1 MVQSLHSIHCRQ
13 PTMVSKISEFNIL
26 LNDLSSEL
34 YQANLRSLMHVC
46 RELIPGGQRE
56 TIRSGLDVFSIL
68 LHRNVIG
75 EDPPKMAFLLGI
87 IKELRPRRR
96 DLVSMVK
103 RHIKQNYEA
112 PEEIL
117 DDVDSSSDGY
127 AISRS
132 PTPVVMDHNECC
144 AARCCCL
151 NCVCIPCCSA
161 FSCCLFLTV
170 SFIFLVVMASV
181 FWYTRHF
188 PSVYNYLH
196 SKDDLKDAGPVV
208 IGILAFF
215 TICSVLSVIYT
226 SVKKGRN
233 NISYSKLASINDA
246 RSTEVVPGSRYAAS
260 DSTRTSYSGYV
271 KKIDRPSRRRDYSCS
286 SGGITR
292 SNSLGTPPPLTY
304 ANDAT
309 YSGSQQDVSST
320 EIKAEEGGKEGE
332 N

>member
-1 MVQSLHSIHCRQ
+1 
-13 PTMVSKISEFNIL
+13 MVSKISEFNIL

-34 YQANLRSLMHVC
+34 DQANLQSLMIVC
-46 RELIPGGQRE
+46 REFIPGGQRE

-68 LHRNVIG
+68 LHRNAIG
-75 EDPPKMAFLLGI
+75 EDPPKMAYLLRI
-87 IKELRPRRR
+87 IKQLRPKRR
-96 DLVSMVK
+96 DLVNMVK
-103 RHIKQNYEA
+103 SHIKHNYEA

-132 PTPVVMDHNECC
+132 STPVVMDHNECC

-161 FSCCLFLTV
+161 FSCCLLLTV
-170 SFIFLVVMASV
+170 SFIFLVVIASV

>member
-1 MVQSLHSIHCRQ
+1 
-13 PTMVSKISEFNIL
+13 MVSKISEFNIL
-26 LNDLSSEL
+26 LNNLSNEL
-34 YQANLRSLMHVC
+34 DQANLRSLMHVC
-46 RELIPGGQRE
+46 RELIPAGQRE

-68 LHRNVIG
+68 LQRNVIG
-75 EDPPKMAFLLGI
+75 EDPRKMAFLLGI
-87 IKELRPRRR
+87 IKEVRPKRR
-96 DLVSMVK
+96 DLVSMAK
-103 RHIKQNYEA
+103 RHIKHNYEA

-127 AISRS
+127 VISRCS
-132 PTPVVMDHNECC
+132 TPIVMDHAECC

-151 NCVCIPCCSA
+151 NCSCNPCCSA
-161 FSCCLFLTV
+161 FSCCLTLTV
-170 SFIFLVVMASV
+170 SFSFLVVMASV

-196 SKDDLKDAGPVV
+196 SKDDLKGAGPVV

-215 TICSVLSVIYT
+215 TICSVLSVIYIG
-226 SVKKGRN
+226 VKKGRN
-233 NISYSKLASINDA
+233 NIPYSNLPSINDA

-260 DSTRTSYSGYV
+260 DSTRTSYSGYI
-271 KKIDRPSRRRDYSCS
+271 KKIDRSSRRRDYSCS
-286 SGGITR
+286 SGGITG
-292 SNSLGTPPPLTY
+292 SNSYGTPPPLTY
-304 ANDAT
+304 ANEAA

>member
-1 MVQSLHSIHCRQ
+1 
-13 PTMVSKISEFNIL
+13 MVSKISKFNIL
-26 LNDLSSEL
+26 LNDLTNEL
-34 YQANLRSLMHVC
+34 DQANLRSLMHVC

-75 EDPPKMAFLLGI
+75 EEPPKMAFLLGI
-87 IKELRPRRR
+87 IKELRPKRR

-103 RHIKQNYEA
+103 RHIKHNYEA

-127 AISRS
+127 AISRCS
-132 PTPVVMDHNECC
+132 TPVVMDHTECC

-151 NCVCIPCCSA
+151 NCSCIPCCSA
-161 FSCCLFLTV
+161 FSCCLILTV

-181 FWYTRHF
+181 LWYTRHF

-196 SKDDLKDAGPVV
+196 SKENLKDAGPVV

-226 SVKKGRN
+226 SVKKRRN
-233 NISYSKLASINDA
+233 NMSYSNLPSINDA

-260 DSTRTSYSGYV
+260 NSTRTSYSGYV
-271 KKIDRPSRRRDYSCS
+271 KKIDRPSRRPDYSRS
-286 SGGITR
+286 SSGITR
-292 SNSLGTPPPLTY
+292 SNSYGTPPPLTY
-304 ANDAT
+304 ANEAAD
-309 YSGSQQDVSST
+309 SGSLQDVSST

>member
-1 MVQSLHSIHCRQ
+1 
-13 PTMVSKISEFNIL
+13 MVSKISEFNIL

-34 YQANLRSLMHVC
+34 DQANLRSLMHVC

-68 LHRNVIG
+68 LHRNAIG
-75 EDPPKMAFLLGI
+75 EDPPKMAYLLRI
-87 IKELRPRRR
+87 IKQLRPKRR
-96 DLVSMVK
+96 DLVNMVK
-103 RHIKQNYEA
+103 SHIKHNYEA

-132 PTPVVMDHNECC
+132 STPVVMDHNECC

-161 FSCCLFLTV
+161 FSCCLLLTV

-226 SVKKGRN
+226 SVKKGRKGRR
-233 NISYSKLASINDA
+233 KLKD
-246 RSTEVVPGSRYAAS
+246 
-260 DSTRTSYSGYV
+260 
-271 KKIDRPSRRRDYSCS
+271 KKIFRLLTVPHVSVKLPRSCACVTGGHPGAKCSES
-286 SGGITR
+286 SGDDHECQIHIRGGEWSGR
-292 SNSLGTPPPLTY
+292 VFSLPSSHRYKRRLPPPR
-304 ANDAT
+304 
-309 YSGSQQDVSST
+309 
-320 EIKAEEGGKEGE
+320 
-332 N
+332 